1 MIRSRTITMIAAL
14 LGALALTVLSAVPVQ
29 AQAVTQS
36 NLEGRL
42 DKIRQ
47 GQRNT
52 RIAVDVLVAKYLLTP
67 PDFPTG
73 GPIEGD
79 GRWRNTKGAF
89 LTLPCVVGQIKP

>member
-47 GQRNT
+47 GQRNARKPKPGRGHAAAT
-52 RIAVDVLVAKYLLTP
+52 KHALTVSLK
-67 PDFPTG
+67 T
-73 GPIEGD
+73 
-79 GRWRNTKGAF
+79 
-89 LTLPCVVGQIKP
+89 